1 MKQVSLLS
9 MILMLASGVFSQN
22 TVDLNA
28 FQWRVFGGVNYAI
41 PMGEGVDDLKDDIED
56 DIEEYEEEYEDDDLY
71 DMDIA
76 KGGVYGRTGFHLGLS
91 VDYALSD
98 LLGVYSSLSYSQKG
112 WTESTHYEWTY
123 EEDYYLSR
131 NKMKVNL
138 NYLDLPIGMRYKIS
152 ENVHVFGGLLVS
164 FLLSDDDNVEYEF
177 ESEYDGISYDGDYEE
192 DFEDFFGEDPEKRLS
207 GIQLGIDYIKGNKSI
222 SLKMNNNSSFGEV
235 NYSDNNDDWSNLTFQ
250 VSAGISL
257 EHFVGQKG
265 LLLKSV
271 Q

>member
-1 MKQVSLLS
+1 MPVNKLKIMKQVSLLS

-56 DIEEYEEEYEDDDLY
+56 DIEDYEDDDRY

-112 WTESTHYEWTY
+112 WTESTHYEGTY
-123 EEDYYLSR
+123 EEDYYYSGPIDFMTI
-131 NKMKVNL
+131 NEMKVNL

-164 FLLSDDDNVEYEF
+164 FLLSDDDNVEYEY
-177 ESEYDGISYDGDYEE
+177 EYEYDGSSYGDDDEE
-192 DFEDFFGEDPEKRLS
+192 DFEDYFGEDPEKRLS

-222 SLKMNNNSSFGEV
+222 SLKMNKNSSFGEV

-257 EHFVGQKG
+257 
-265 LLLKSV
+265 
-271 Q
+271 